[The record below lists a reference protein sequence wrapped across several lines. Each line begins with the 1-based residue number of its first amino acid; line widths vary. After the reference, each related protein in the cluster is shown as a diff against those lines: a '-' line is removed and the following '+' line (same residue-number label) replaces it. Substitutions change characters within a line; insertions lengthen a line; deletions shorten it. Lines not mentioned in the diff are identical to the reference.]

1 MNKKMKEIKEID
13 SKEVNE
19 VVSLTKKI
27 LKLLYIVMIVAII
40 LCGTVILKNLNVL
53 HFVFTF
59 LKVLSPLFIGF
70 VIAWLFNPIVK
81 KLNQKGI
88 PRIWG
93 SILVYAV
100 FLILIYMFLRILIPT
115 LYTQINDLIGM
126 LPSILD
132 KFKNVTN
139 DFIDQIAITGVDLTS
154 FKDNLFSGTGNYL
167 VHFTNSLPNSIM
179 DILGNLVSGI
189 GTILISLVVGLYML
203 FDFDAIAKHFLKLV
217 PNKNKYEI
225 EVLLTNIGKEV
236 RKTISGTLLVALMV
250 LVCDTIGFAI
260 IGLNAP
266 MLFGV
271 FCGLTDLIPYIG
283 PYIGGAA
290 AVIVGFSQ
298 GSITGIAVL
307 IVCVIVQLVEN
318 YILQPVV
325 MSKTTHLHPV
335 TIMIGLLV
343 FGHYFGILGMVIA
356 TPCIALLK
364 VIFRFIVQKYDLFK
378 NDEVFI
384 KEVLKDD

>member
-1 MNKKMKEIKEID
+1 MKKNLKEID
-13 SKEVNE
+13 SKEINE

-27 LKLLYIVMIVAII
+27 LNLLYIVMIVAII
-40 LCGTVILKNLNVL
+40 LCGTIILKNLNVWNIL
-53 HFVFTF
+53 LTF

-70 VIAWLFNPIVK
+70 VIAWLFNPLVK
-81 KLNQKGI
+81 KLHKKGI
-88 PRIWG
+88 PRIVG
-93 SILVYAV
+93 SILIYAV
-100 FLILIYMFLRILIPT
+100 FLIFIYVFLRLLVPT
-115 LYTQINDLIGM
+115 LYNQINELIAT

-132 KFKNVTN
+132 KFSNFADDLIN
-139 DFIDQIAITGVDLTS
+139 QISISGIDLTG
-154 FKDNLFSGTGNYL
+154 FRDNLFEGVGGFL
-167 VHFTNSLPNSIM
+167 VEFTNSLPTSLIS
-179 DILGNLVSGI
+179 ILGSLASGI
-189 GTILISLVVGLYML
+189 GTILISLVIGLYML
-203 FDFDAIAKHFLKLV
+203 FDFDAITKHFLKLV

-225 EVLLTNIGKEV
+225 EVLITDIGKEV

-250 LVCDTIGFAI
+250 FVTDTIGFAI

-266 MLFGV
+266 LLFGL

-298 GSITGIAVL
+298 GTITGIAVL
-307 IVCVIVQLVEN
+307 IVCVVVQLIEN
-318 YILQPVV
+318 YVLQPVV

-343 FGHYFGILGMVIA
+343 FAHYFGIVGMIIA

-364 VIFRFIVQKYDLFK
+364 VIFRFIVKKYNLFK
-378 NDEVFI
+378 DDEVLL

>member
-1 MNKKMKEIKEID
+1 MKKIEKEID

-40 LCGTVILKNLNVL
+40 LCGTVILKNLNVWSL
-53 HFVFTF
+53 LFTF

-70 VIAWLFNPIVK
+70 VIAWLLNPIVK
-81 KLNQKGI
+81 KMYQKGI
-88 PRIWG
+88 PRIIG
-93 SILVYAV
+93 SLIVYTV
-100 FLILIYMFLRILIPT
+100 FLLFIYIFLRLLIPT
-115 LYTQINDLIGM
+115 LYTQINDLITT
-126 LPSILD
+126 LPAILD
-132 KFKNVTN
+132 KFRGFAD
-139 DFIDQIAITGVDLTS
+139 DFVNQVAVSGIDLTN
-154 FKDNLFSGTGNYL
+154 FKENIFTSVGDYL
-167 VHFTNSLPNSIM
+167 VNFTNALPNSIM
-179 DILGNLVSGI
+179 GILGSLISGL

-203 FDFDAIAKHFLKLV
+203 FDFDAISKHFLKLV

-225 EVLLTNIGKEV
+225 EILLTDIGKEV

-250 LVCDTIGFAI
+250 FVCDTIGFAV
-260 IGLNAP
+260 IGLNAAL
-266 MLFGV
+266 LFGL

-307 IVCVIVQLVEN
+307 IVCVVVQLVEN
-318 YILQPVV
+318 YILQPVI
-325 MSKTTHLHPV
+325 MSKTTQLHPV
-335 TIMIGLLV
+335 TIIVGLLV
-343 FGHYFGILGMVIA
+343 FGYYFGILGMIIA

-364 VIFRFIVQKYDLFK
+364 VIFRFIVKKYDLFK
-378 NDEVFI
+378 DDEVLL
-384 KEVLKDD
+384 KEVLKD

>member
-1 MNKKMKEIKEID
+1 MKKNLKEID

-27 LKLLYIVMIVAII
+27 LNLLYIVMIVAIV
-40 LCGTVILKNLNVL
+40 LCGTVILKNLNVWNIL
-53 HFVFTF
+53 LTF

-70 VIAWLFNPIVK
+70 VIAWLFNPLVK
-81 KLNQKGI
+81 KLHQKGI
-88 PRIWG
+88 PRIVG
-93 SILVYAV
+93 SILIYAIFLV
-100 FLILIYMFLRILIPT
+100 FIYIFLRILVPT
-115 LYTQINDLIGM
+115 LYNQINELIAT

-132 KFKNVTN
+132 KFSNFADDLIN
-139 DFIDQIAITGVDLTS
+139 QISISGIDLTS
-154 FKDNLFSGTGNYL
+154 FRDNLFDSVGGFL
-167 VHFTNSLPNSIM
+167 VNFTNSLPKSLIGL
-179 DILGNLVSGI
+179 LGSLASGI
-189 GTILISLVVGLYML
+189 GTILISLVIGLYML
-203 FDFDAIAKHFLKLV
+203 FDFDAISKHFLKLV

-225 EVLLTNIGKEV
+225 EVLITNIGKEV
-236 RKTISGTLLVALMV
+236 RKTISGTLLVAFMV
-250 LVCDTIGFAI
+250 FITDTIGFAI

-266 MLFGV
+266 LLFGL

-298 GSITGIAVL
+298 GTITGIAVL
-307 IVCVIVQLVEN
+307 IVCIVVQLIEN
-318 YILQPVV
+318 YVLQPVV
-325 MSKTTHLHPV
+325 MSKTAHLHPV

-343 FGHYFGILGMVIA
+343 FAHYFGIIGMIIA

-364 VIFRFIVQKYDLFK
+364 VIFKFIVKKYNLFK
-378 NDEVFI
+378 DDEVLL

>member
-1 MNKKMKEIKEID
+1 MKKNLKEID
-13 SKEVNE
+13 GKEINE

-27 LKLLYIVMIVAII
+27 LNLLYIVMIVAII
-40 LCGTVILKNLNVL
+40 LCGTIILKNLNVWNVL
-53 HFVFTF
+53 LTF
-59 LKVLSPLFIGF
+59 LKILSPLFIGF

-88 PRIWG
+88 PRIFG

-100 FLILIYMFLRILIPT
+100 LLIFLYVFLRVLIPT
-115 LYTQINDLIGM
+115 LYKQINELIAA

-132 KFKNVTN
+132 KFSNFADDIIK
-139 DFIDQIAITGVDLTS
+139 QISISGIDLTG
-154 FKDNLFSGTGNYL
+154 FRDNLFSSVGGSL
-167 VHFTNSLPNSIM
+167 ISFTNSLPTSFIS
-179 DILGNLVSGI
+179 ILGNLASGV
-189 GTILISLVVGLYML
+189 GTILISLVIGLYML
-203 FDFDAIAKHFLKLV
+203 FDFDAISKHFLKLV

-225 EVLLTNIGKEV
+225 EVLITDIGKEV

-250 LVCDTIGFAI
+250 FVTDTIGFAI

-266 MLFGV
+266 LLFGL

-307 IVCVIVQLVEN
+307 IVCVVVQLLEN
-318 YILQPVV
+318 YVLQPIV

-343 FGHYFGILGMVIA
+343 FAHYFGILGMIIA

-364 VIFRFIVQKYDLFK
+364 VIFKFVVKKYNLFK
-378 NDEVFI
+378 DDEVLL

>member
-1 MNKKMKEIKEID
+1 MNKKFKEINNE
-13 SKEVNE
+13 EVNE

-40 LCGTVILKNLNVL
+40 LCGTIILKNLNVWHIL
-53 HFVFTF
+53 LTF

-70 VIAWLFNPIVK
+70 VIAWLLNPIVK
-81 KLNQKGI
+81 KLNQKGL

-93 SILVYAV
+93 SLLVYAI
-100 FLILIYMFLRILIPT
+100 FLIFIYIFLRILIPT
-115 LYTQINDLIGM
+115 LYNQINELIIT
-126 LPSILD
+126 LPAILD
-132 KFKNVTN
+132 KFKVVMN
-139 DFIDQIAITGVDLTS
+139 DFLDQVAISGLDVSGL
-154 FKDNLFSGTGNYL
+154 KDNLFSGVGEYL
-167 VHFTNSLPNSIM
+167 LKLTNSLPTSLI
-179 DILGNLVSGI
+179 DILGNLFSGI

-217 PNKNKYEI
+217 PNKNKYEM
-225 EVLLTNIGKEV
+225 EVLLTDIGKEV
-236 RKTISGTLLVALMV
+236 RKTISGTLLVAFMV
-250 LVCDTIGFAI
+250 FVCDTIGFAI
-260 IGLNAP
+260 VGLNAP
-266 MLFGV
+266 LLFGV

-307 IVCVIVQLVEN
+307 IVCVVVQLVEN
-318 YILQPVV
+318 YILQPIV

-343 FGHYFGILGMVIA
+343 FAHYFGILGMVIA
-356 TPCIALLK
+356 TPCIALMK
-364 VIFRFIVQKYDLFK
+364 VIFKFIVKKYDLFK
-378 NDEVFI
+378 DDEIFI
-384 KEVLKDD
+384 KEVLEDN

>member
-1 MNKKMKEIKEID
+1 MKKNLKEID

-27 LKLLYIVMIVAII
+27 LNLLYIVMIVAII
-40 LCGTVILKNLNVL
+40 LCGTIILKNLNVWNIL
-53 HFVFTF
+53 LTF

-81 KLNQKGI
+81 KLHQKGI
-88 PRIWG
+88 PRIVG

-100 FLILIYMFLRILIPT
+100 FLIFIYVFLRILVPT
-115 LYTQINDLIGM
+115 LYKQINELIAT

-132 KFKNVTN
+132 KFSNFADDLIN
-139 DFIDQIAITGVDLTS
+139 QISISGIDLTN
-154 FKDNLFSGTGNYL
+154 FRDNLFDGVGGFL
-167 VHFTNSLPNSIM
+167 VNFTNSLPTSLIG
-179 DILGNLVSGI
+179 ILGSLASGI
-189 GTILISLVVGLYML
+189 GTILISLVIGLYML
-203 FDFDAIAKHFLKLV
+203 FDFDAITKHFLKLV

-225 EVLLTNIGKEV
+225 EVLITDIGKEV
-236 RKTISGTLLVALMV
+236 RKTISGTLLVAFMV
-250 LVCDTIGFAI
+250 FVCDTIGFAI

-266 MLFGV
+266 LLFGI

-298 GSITGIAVL
+298 GTII
-307 IVCVIVQLVEN
+307 CVVVQLLEN
-318 YILQPVV
+318 YVLQPIV

-343 FGHYFGILGMVIA
+343 FAHYFGIVGMIIA

-364 VIFRFIVQKYDLFK
+364 VIFRFIVKKYNLFK
-378 NDEVFI
+378 DDEVLL

>member
-1 MNKKMKEIKEID
+1 MKKKLMENNQN
-13 SKEVNE
+13 EVSE

-40 LCGTVILKNLNVL
+40 LCGTIILKNLNIWHL
-53 HFVFTF
+53 LLTF

-70 VIAWLFNPIVK
+70 VIAWLFNPLVK
-81 KLNQKGI
+81 KLNKKGI

-93 SILVYAV
+93 SLLVYAILIAFLYV
-100 FLILIYMFLRILIPT
+100 FLRVLIPT
-115 LYTQINDLIGM
+115 LYNQINDLIAT

-132 KFKNVTN
+132 KFETT
-139 DFIDQIAITGVDLTS
+139 IDNFVNQVAISGIDLTS
-154 FKDNLFSGTGNYL
+154 AKDNLFTSIGDSLAT
-167 VHFTNSLPNSIM
+167 FTSSLPNFI
-179 DILGNLVSGI
+179 INTLGSLFSGI

-203 FDFDAIAKHFLKLV
+203 FDFDAITSHFLKLV
-217 PNKNKYEI
+217 PNKNKYEM
-225 EVLLTNIGKEV
+225 EVLITDIGKEV

-250 LVCDTIGFAI
+250 FVCDTIGFAI
-260 IGLNAP
+260 VGLNAP
-266 MLFGV
+266 LLFGV

-298 GSITGIAVL
+298 GSITGITVL
-307 IVCVIVQLVEN
+307 IICIVVQLIEN
-318 YILQPVV
+318 YILQPVI
-325 MSKTTHLHPV
+325 MSKTTQLHPV

-343 FGHYFGILGMVIA
+343 FAHYFGILGMVIA

-364 VIFRFIVQKYDLFK
+364 VIFKFIVKKYDLFRD
-378 NDEVFI
+378 DEVLL
-384 KEVLKDD
+384 KEVLKD

>member
-1 MNKKMKEIKEID
+1 MNKKIKEID
-13 SKEVNE
+13 NKEVNE

-27 LKLLYIVMIVAII
+27 LKLLYIVMIVAIV
-40 LCGTVILKNLNVL
+40 LFGTIILKSLNVWHL
-53 HFVFTF
+53 LLAF

-70 VIAWLFNPIVK
+70 VIAWLFNPLVK
-81 KLNQKGI
+81 KLNDKGI

-93 SILVYAV
+93 SLIVYTI
-100 FLILIYMFLRILIPT
+100 FLLFIYVFLRILIPT
-115 LYTQINDLIGM
+115 LYTQINELITV
-126 LPSILD
+126 LPAILD
-132 KFKNVTN
+132 KFKTLTN
-139 DFIDQIAITGVDLTS
+139 DFIDQISISGIDLTS
-154 FKDNLFSGTGNYL
+154 FKDNLFSGVGDFL
-167 VHFTNSLPNSIM
+167 VNFTSSLPNSILG
-179 DILGNLVSGI
+179 ILGSLFSGI

-203 FDFDAIAKHFLKLV
+203 FDFESIAKHFLKLV
-217 PNKNKYEI
+217 PNKNKYEV
-225 EVLLTNIGKEV
+225 EVLLMDIGKEV

-250 LVCDTIGFAI
+250 FVCDTIGFAI

-266 MLFGV
+266 LLFGV

-307 IVCVIVQLVEN
+307 IVCVLVQLVEN
-318 YILQPVV
+318 YVLQPVI

-343 FGHYFGILGMVIA
+343 FGHYFGILGMVVA

-364 VIFRFIVQKYDLFK
+364 VIFRFIVKKYDLFK
-378 NDEVFI
+378 DDEVFI

>member
-1 MNKKMKEIKEID
+1 MKKNFKEID
-13 SKEVNE
+13 NKEVNE
-19 VVSLTKKI
+19 VVTLTKKI
-27 LKLLYIVMIVAII
+27 LNLLYIVMIVAIV
-40 LCGTVILKNLNVL
+40 LCGTIILKNLNVWSIL
-53 HFVFTF
+53 LTF

-70 VIAWLFNPIVK
+70 VIAWLFNPLVK
-81 KLNQKGI
+81 RLNKRGI
-88 PRIWG
+88 PRIVG
-93 SILVYAV
+93 SILIYTI
-100 FLILIYMFLRILIPT
+100 FLAFIYIFLRILVPT
-115 LYTQINDLIGM
+115 LYTQINELIAT

-132 KFKNVTN
+132 KFGTFADDLINQVS
-139 DFIDQIAITGVDLTS
+139 ISGVDLS
-154 FKDNLFSGTGNYL
+154 NFRDNLFNSVGSFL
-167 VHFTNSLPNSIM
+167 VDYTNSLPTSLIG
-179 DILGNLVSGI
+179 ILGNLASGI
-189 GTILISLVVGLYML
+189 GTILISLVIGLYML
-203 FDFDAIAKHFLKLV
+203 FDFDAITKHFLKLV

-225 EVLLTNIGKEV
+225 EVLITDIGKEV
-236 RKTISGTLLVALMV
+236 RKTISGTLLVAFMV
-250 LVCDTIGFAI
+250 FVCDTIGFAI

-266 MLFGV
+266 LLFGV

-307 IVCVIVQLVEN
+307 IICIVVQLLEN
-318 YILQPVV
+318 YVLQPII

-343 FGHYFGILGMVIA
+343 FAHYFGIVGMIIA

-364 VIFRFIVQKYDLFK
+364 VIFRFVVKKYNLFK
-378 NDEVFI
+378 DDEVLL

>member
-1 MNKKMKEIKEID
+1 MDKKFKEID

-19 VVSLTKKI
+19 VVTLTKKI
-27 LKLLYIVMIVAII
+27 LKLLYIAMIVATVLACTII
-40 LCGTVILKNLNVL
+40 MKNLKFL
-53 HFVFTF
+53 SLLLTF

-93 SILVYAV
+93 SLIVYTVLILFIFV
-100 FLILIYMFLRILIPT
+100 FLRLLIPT
-115 LYTQINDLIGM
+115 LYNQINDLIAN
-126 LPSILD
+126 LPAILD
-132 KFKNVTN
+132 KFESVIDN
-139 DFIDQIAITGVDLTS
+139 FINKISISGIDLTGA
-154 FKDNLFSGTGNYL
+154 KDNLFNGIGDSLVNFTG
-167 VHFTNSLPNSIM
+167 SLPNSIM
-179 DILGNLVSGI
+179 SILGSLLSGL

-203 FDFDAIAKHFLKLV
+203 FDFDAISKHFIKLV

-225 EVLLTNIGKEV
+225 EVLITDIGKEV

-250 LVCDTIGFAI
+250 FICDSIGFWI
-260 IGLNAP
+260 VGLNAP
-266 MLFGV
+266 LLFGI

-298 GSITGIAVL
+298 GSITGITVL
-307 IVCVIVQLVEN
+307 IICIIVQLVEN

-325 MSKTTHLHPV
+325 MSKTTQLNPV

-343 FGHYFGILGMVIA
+343 FGYYFGILGMVIA
-356 TPCIALLK
+356 TPCIALFK
-364 VIFRFIVQKYDLFK
+364 VIFKFIIRKYDLFRD
-378 NDEVFI
+378 DEVI
-384 KEVLKDD
+384 LKEILKD

>member
-1 MNKKMKEIKEID
+1 MNKKFKEID

-19 VVSLTKKI
+19 VVTLTKKI
-27 LKLLYIVMIVAII
+27 LKILYIAMIVAIVLSATI
-40 LCGTVILKNLNVL
+40 IMKNLKLWNIL
-53 HFVFTF
+53 LTF

-93 SILVYAV
+93 SLIVYAALIIFIFV
-100 FLILIYMFLRILIPT
+100 FLRLLIPT
-115 LYTQINDLIGM
+115 LYTQINDLIAN
-126 LPSILD
+126 LPAIID
-132 KFKNVTN
+132 KFETVVDN
-139 DFIDQIAITGVDLTS
+139 FISKIAINGLDLTNA
-154 FKDNLFSGTGNYL
+154 KDNLFNGIGESLLSFTG
-167 VHFTNSLPNSIM
+167 SLPNSIM
-179 DILGNLVSGI
+179 SILVNLMSGV

-203 FDFDAIAKHFLKLV
+203 FDFDAITKHFIKLV

-225 EVLLTNIGKEV
+225 EVLITDIGKEV

-250 LVCDTIGFAI
+250 FVCDSIGFWI
-260 IGLNAP
+260 VGLNAP
-266 MLFGV
+266 LLLGI

-298 GSITGIAVL
+298 GSITGITVL
-307 IVCVIVQLVEN
+307 IICIVVQLVEN
-318 YILQPVV
+318 YVLQPVV
-325 MSKTTHLHPV
+325 MSKTTQLHPV

-343 FGHYFGILGMVIA
+343 FGYYFGILGMIIA
-356 TPCIALLK
+356 TPCIALFK
-364 VIFRFIVQKYDLFK
+364 VIFKFIVRKYDLFK
-378 NDEVFI
+378 DDEVYL
-384 KEVLKDD
+384 KEILKDPDR

>member
-1 MNKKMKEIKEID
+1 MKKNLKEID

-27 LKLLYIVMIVAII
+27 LNLLYIVMVVAII
-40 LCGTVILKNLNVL
+40 LCGTIILRNLNVWNIL
-53 HFVFTF
+53 LTF

-81 KLNQKGI
+81 KLHQKGL
-88 PRIWG
+88 PRILG
-93 SILVYAV
+93 SILIYVV
-100 FLILIYMFLRILIPT
+100 FLVFIYIFLRILVPT
-115 LYTQINDLIGM
+115 LYTQINELIAT

-132 KFKNVTN
+132 KFSNFADDLIN
-139 DFIDQIAITGVDLTS
+139 QISISGIDLTG
-154 FKDNLFSGTGNYL
+154 FRDNLFDSVGGFL
-167 VHFTNSLPNSIM
+167 VNFTNSLPTSLIS
-179 DILGNLVSGI
+179 ILGNLASGI
-189 GTILISLVVGLYML
+189 GTILISLVIGLYML
-203 FDFDAIAKHFLKLV
+203 FDFDAITKHFLKLV

-225 EVLLTNIGKEV
+225 EILITDIGKEV
-236 RKTISGTLLVALMV
+236 RKTISGTLLVAFMV
-250 LVCDTIGFAI
+250 FVCDTIGFAV

-266 MLFGV
+266 LLFGL

-307 IVCVIVQLVEN
+307 LICIVVQLLEN
-318 YILQPVV
+318 YVLQPVV

-335 TIMIGLLV
+335 TIMIGLLI
-343 FGHYFGILGMVIA
+343 FAHYFGIIGMIIA

-364 VIFRFIVQKYDLFK
+364 VIFRFVVKKYNLFK
-378 NDEVFI
+378 DDEVLL